1 MFCKNCGSKLDDDA
15 VFCEKCGTAIKRT
28 ASLDL
33 AKDSTT
39 QESSSSNQISN
50 ELTNENS
57 TAAVTKPK
65 KQTDYC
71 IGCCSCCNCGCR
83 YFLCAEQINIWRV

>member
-39 QESSSSNQISN
+39 QESKFQQSNIQ
-50 ELTNENS
+50 
-57 TAAVTKPK
+57 
-65 KQTDYC
+65 
-71 IGCCSCCNCGCR
+71 R
-83 YFLCAEQINIWRV
+83 INQ